1 MLTLSLVAT
10 PSAALSTLASSRWR
24 LKLNFGLEDGSWMP
38 KTVDGWGE
46 SGARLLVTTDV
57 AFEDG
62 IVVRPRDASGR
73 SVDGET
79 LVGPPGD
86 TRVLRV
92 LQTSSVVT
100 ERGEEAVAFGDG
112 GWCVQRPF
120 GRPADEE
127 GRLGMYLD
135 CTSGCSKRDVAIAAG
150 TRVFFTGA
158 VWDDAKGLR
167 TLAAQLDEL
176 RAALKAREAQRADAA
191 EPAGL
196 EALPLVGGA
205 FAARR
210 MFAEAEEMQVLK
222 SKQRFFEQYFP
233 NGVADGAAAHFE
245 PRGTMSLKVTNGAGI
260 MATTSYHVLGTY
272 SAEQLD

>member
-1 MLTLSLVAT
+1 MITLTLSVAT

-100 ERGEEAVAFGDG
+100 ERGEEQVAFGDG

-120 GRPADEE
+120 GRPEDEE

-135 CTSGCSKRDVAIAAG
+135 CTSGCSKRDVAIEAG

-158 VWDDAKGLR
+158 VWDDAEGLR
-167 TLAAQLDEL
+167 TLAAQRDDAAALVDRGGAQRPPGAASRRCRSSAAPSL
-176 RAALKAREAQRADAA
+176 RAAFQ
-191 EPAGL
+191 
-196 EALPLVGGA
+196 
-205 FAARR
+205 
-210 MFAEAEEMQVLK
+210 AEEMQLPNRAKVLTVLPE
-222 SKQRFFEQYFP
+222 RRRRRRGRP
-233 NGVADGAAAHFE
+233 LRAARHHVAQGDERRRHYGDDELHSRHVFGRAA
-245 PRGTMSLKVTNGAGI
+245 R
-260 MATTSYHVLGTY
+260 Y
-272 SAEQLD
+272 SAHAT

>member
-1 MLTLSLVAT
+1 MITLTLVAT
-10 PSAALSTLASSRWR
+10 PTAALSTLASSRWR

-135 CTSGCSKRDVAIAAG
+135 CTSGCAKRDVAIVPG

-167 TLAAQLDEL
+167 TLAAQRDEL
-176 RAALKAREAQRADAA
+176 QAALKAIEAQRADAA

-210 MFAEAEEMQVLK
+210 SSPRPRRCRCSSRSRGSLSSTSRMASPTRGRPLRAA
-222 SKQRFFEQYFP
+222 RHD
-233 NGVADGAAAHFE
+233 VAQGDERRRHYGDDELPHT
-245 PRGTMSLKVTNGAGI
+245 R
-260 MATTSYHVLGTY
+260 HVFGRR
-272 SAEQLD
+272 